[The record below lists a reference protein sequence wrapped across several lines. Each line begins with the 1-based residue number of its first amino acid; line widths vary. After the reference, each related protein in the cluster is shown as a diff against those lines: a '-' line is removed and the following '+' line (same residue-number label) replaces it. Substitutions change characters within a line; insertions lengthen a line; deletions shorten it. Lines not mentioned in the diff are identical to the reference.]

1 MNTHF
6 SKNIW
11 IKSLFLAAF
20 VVAAS
25 LLGLD
30 AECLAGAIY
39 GENQLV
45 FDVSKQDKSLFLT
58 ATFVLPLS
66 QCQSYRLLT
75 DYDSVEDIPGF
86 VYSNT
91 ERISANKVMVQR
103 MVEERILFVPIDV
116 RTTIEFTEIPY
127 IGTDFKQVQGKAK
140 AYQGSWRLEAE
151 GSKSTRFN
159 YRAQIEPGSLVPS
172 FLIQHFI
179 SNKLRRNFEALINVG
194 LDRQSANF
202 IPCN

>member
-1 MNTHF
+1 MNTQF

>member
-1 MNTHF
+1 MNT
-6 SKNIW
+6 KILINPLPRIGL
-11 IKSLFLAAF
+11 IALLI
-20 VVAAS
+20 VVGS

-30 AECLAGAIY
+30 AECLASATNI
-39 GENQLV
+39 EDQLV
-45 FDVSKQDKSLFLT
+45 FDVTKHEKGFLLT
-58 ATFVLPLS
+58 ASFALPLS

-91 ERISANKVMVQR
+91 ERIGTNKVRVER
-103 MVEERILFVPIDV
+103 MIEEKILFVPIDV
-116 RTTIEFTEIPY
+116 RTTIEFTENPY

-140 AYQGSWRLEAE
+140 VYQGSWRLESE

-159 YRAQIEPGSLVPS
+159 YRAQIEPGSFVPS

-179 SNKLRRNFEALINVG
+179 SKKLRRNFEALINIG
-194 LDRQSANF
+194 IERQNTA
-202 IPCN
+202 IAPCN